1 VLTTHEHALQYT
13 ADQLIEDG
21 SIVGWLPL
29 RQMLT
34 VQWHEHDFYEVAVIE
49 SGRGRHISDQG
60 HEPIGRGTV
69 IFIPPGVGHAYL
81 GCQDVR
87 VYNFFFR
94 SELDELEL
102 VWAFRDSHLRT
113 LFNPSGFSRSKADR
127 ATVIVTVDERSMAKL
142 ISTLESMRTAAPAER
157 TRARQLAHLLIVLDL
172 LASAHRVS
180 SASPSRGADA
190 PASVMAA
197 LDMLEHDLGF
207 PWTLDGL
214 SARLFVGPFH
224 LTRLFGR
231 YIGMPP
237 IQYLSR
243 RRLERAAALL
253 SETDLPVASIGATV
267 GMADPAYFSRRFRA
281 NFGMSPRAF
290 RLRHRLGPGRSKG
303 A

>member
-1 VLTTHEHALQYT
+1 MTTHEHALQYT
-13 ADQLIEDG
+13 AEQYIEHA
-21 SIVGWLPL
+21 SIVGWLPIH
-29 RQMLT
+29 QMLT

-49 SGRGRHISDQG
+49 SGSGRHVSDQG
-60 HEPIGRGTV
+60 SEPIGRGTV

-81 GCQDVR
+81 ACQDVR

-113 LFNPSGFSRSKADR
+113 LFNPSGLPRSKADR
-127 ATVIVTVDERSMAKL
+127 STVIVKVDEPSMTKL
-142 ISTLESMRTAAPAER
+142 LATLESTRTAPPVER
-157 TRARQLAHLLIVLDL
+157 TRARELAHLLIVLDL
-172 LASAHRVS
+172 LAAAHRVS
-180 SASPSRGADA
+180 NVSLGQGADT
-190 PASVMAA
+190 PASVTAA
-197 LDMLEHDLGF
+197 LDILEQDLAF
-207 PWTLDGL
+207 PWTLDDL

-231 YIGMPP
+231 SIGVPP
-237 IQYLSR
+237 MQYLSR

-267 GMADPAYFSRRFRA
+267 GMSDPAHFSRRFRA
-281 NFGMSPRAF
+281 SFGLSPRAY
-290 RLRHRLGPGRSKG
+290 RLRHRLDRGHLRG

>member
-1 VLTTHEHALQYT
+1 MLTTHEHALQYT
-13 ADQLIEDG
+13 AEQLIEDG
-21 SIVGWLPL
+21 SIVGWLPIH
-29 RQMLT
+29 QMLT

-49 SGRGRHISDQG
+49 SGSGRHISDQG
-60 HEPIGRGTV
+60 HEPISRGTV

-81 GCQDVR
+81 GCQGVR

-113 LFNPSGFSRSKADR
+113 LFNPSGFPRSKADR
-127 ATVIVTVDERSMAKL
+127 STVIVTVDEPSMTKL
-142 ISTLESMRTAAPAER
+142 LATLESTRTAPPAER
-157 TRARQLAHLLIVLDL
+157 TRARELAHLLIVLDL
-172 LASAHRVS
+172 LARANRVS
-180 SASPSRGADA
+180 SASPGRGADA

-197 LDMLEHDLGF
+197 LDILEHDLAF
-207 PWTLDGL
+207 PWTLDEL

-231 YIGMPP
+231 FIGMPP
-237 IQYLSR
+237 MHYLGR

-267 GMADPAYFSRRFRA
+267 GMADPAHFSRRFRA
-281 NFGMSPRAF
+281 IFGLSPRAY
-290 RLRHRLGPGRSKG
+290 RLRHRLAPRHLKG